1 MLEIDV
7 YGLLTGVT
15 SWDQNLAALHRVVL
29 DECAE
34 GQWRGLGESNTWL
47 LIQWEVGV
55 VVVIALL

>member
-7 YGLLTGVT
+7 YGFFTRET
-15 SWDQNLAALHRVVL
+15 SRDQDLALHRVL
-29 DECAE
+29 DESAE
-34 GQWRGLGESNTWL
+34 GQWRGLWESNTWL